1 MAPTL
6 SGRIIKSR
14 KGKYGTLHQKNHR
27 WESFTT
33 KIAKLHSLDP
43 LRKVRRHDLDAEDLD
58 VTTSYFRNGLEKW
71 ADLDISKGFTSFRRE
86 VRLFCES
93 LPQILHYEDKI
104 MDLLE
109 KYISLQEKE
118 SLESLLDLMT
128 AFAHDLGTR
137 FEKHYARALVLIAN
151 IAGSRQDADV
161 IEWTFASLAFL
172 FKYLSRLLVADLRPT
187 FDVIAPLLGK
197 ARNPPHI
204 ARFAA
209 EAMSFL
215 IKKAAS
221 PSHRDKSLPIII
233 EHARKDLASIRGDR
247 QYGLFYHGLMTM
259 FAEAIKGQGNNV
271 HTTGPTTFQ
280 MLLASVPTEDLAS
293 TDDLMPTWAGLV
305 CGITVSIIHH
315 TTADSFSLIAD
326 GIYEQ
331 KTKDEADNKGP
342 LHNILYV
349 RVLGTVAGVRR
360 GNRINN
366 WSALLDC
373 LQKSLQGLCSEPSLL
388 DHTDPIAIWRHIL
401 VNTAMI
407 WNGSTM
413 DAIIPHMAHIV
424 KVLTREPLMKWFIP
438 FCSYL
443 SDLDAS
449 RFRSLF
455 LKEFQKF
462 VVSHWSE
469 DSNEDMLCVLI
480 PRMVNQRALPSTR
493 EPETFTLPQSWQSH
507 IVRKFERLEIS
518 TFPEEGA
525 SSAYDKDP
533 KTWRDKCLPKYSALL
548 QLLEC
553 CTIHPSTIGPI
564 REVLLRKLK
573 LALRPSQSPPTDEA
587 RFIVSQGFHAYLRM
601 SKAVAAPY
609 EKSLRPLL
617 RAAAPR
623 YCTLAGFL
631 EAMHTYEDQV
641 QDTDGQD
648 SQSGGSASPEK
659 EDDPL
664 LRSLVSNLSLD
675 SPPLRTAS
683 LRLLVKLD
691 IAPDQL
697 DALANMLQVQQMPLD
712 LENIRT
718 ISVHLRK
725 LGSIYSKLDQGSWLR
740 QAIPSFLFGMMTVKV
755 SPVWESVLEALK
767 QVSQTA
773 DGEEAICDR
782 AFRWVKGRSVLQDE
796 LAGDAGKGE
805 AARSFKKGL
814 TDFECLNLERLLRNA
829 KTQDRV
835 IINPADILLETFEE
849 NQQFVHMVEE
859 NQQLVPIVPKNS
871 RSQALKV
878 MSAVPSLIEKRSKII
893 VPIFLSWSSNEEDR
907 ESLEA
912 DADQGTWKSWS
923 LVDRKALLG
932 VFSQF
937 INPRVLSQQQKVY
950 EALLHLLANGDIDIQ
965 KYALKAI
972 LAWKQEGVKPYQ
984 ENLEYLLDEARFK
997 NELTVLFQGDNK
1009 VQPEHRA
1016 EVMPVLLR
1024 LLYGR
1029 TISKKGVASGRG
1041 GLQATRLAVLR
1052 NLSVEDIGDFLQIAL
1067 GDLRGKVVLDSTGLR
1082 EDILSQDPT
1091 SVYKQVTAR
1100 KQVGFLN
1107 MATIIINELG
1117 VSVEK
1122 YTDTL
1127 LNAVLYCLVTAC
1139 RKLGHTAEKVG
1150 DDQPDN
1156 QAAAEEDE
1164 EEEPTEEV
1172 EDEESD
1178 NDTSLVRDVRT
1189 ISLKCV
1195 ISLLRNAPAF
1205 NWDPYKDILIKEVVS
1220 PRLDNFAVENT
1231 QGISGTF
1238 HFLSTLSMMPRNAL
1252 FLGVDERIIPKLMDC
1267 LANKKA
1273 KDEVRVFTLSI
1284 IRNLVKLSQ
1293 APAAES
1299 EFNEIIKEDLIDRNL
1314 ELILGKIGG
1323 VLRTN
1328 QATDKDLDNDAEIQI
1343 GKDLLVACIDTI
1355 VDLSPIVQHSE
1366 HAPGLI
1372 EISVF
1377 LLNQPSRRVNPKVK
1391 GSILTILQ
1399 TFLQLEGL
1407 RSNTELR
1414 QRIYTTVSSLF
1425 GFFKDRPN
1433 RLSLSKVLAVFAE
1446 EDTTI
1451 VEVAALC
1458 SDLNAFKEGRIDEPD
1473 YNTRLAAFN
1482 NLSKP
1487 REPAFTPRQW
1497 QPLLH
1502 NLLFYIKHDEEYGIL
1517 SMNSADAL
1525 CRFTDAV
1532 KVSTGN
1538 ERAIYDSMLSDVVLP
1553 AIYSGS
1559 RESSET
1565 VRREVIRVLG
1575 YFVSHLPSWTPVSD
1589 LVGLDPPP
1597 DEQDSDPSFFSHILS
1612 PATSRQMRALQLLSK
1627 VNFHS
1632 ELSSR
1637 NLAHF
1642 FVPLLE
1648 HFIFDRE
1655 DGTDDH
1661 GVGAQATTTI
1671 SDLAI
1676 SLEWPQFRAILKRY
1690 SGYIESKPDSQKQL
1704 VRLLGK
1710 IVDSLATAASERN
1723 SDSMDVDDG
1732 STEGQQVKKHRLAL
1746 TMPAPE
1752 KFNEDIASNILPSL
1766 LDFIREKDETMVS
1779 SRVPVGIIIVKLLKL
1794 LPTEVL
1800 EQKLPGVLS
1809 DISQILR
1816 SKAWDAREMARDTL
1830 AKMALLLGAPCFG
1843 FILDELRG
1851 ALTKGYQLHVL
1862 SYTMHTILV
1871 HVIPQFQP
1879 GDLDYCLDKIVTI
1892 IMDDIFGITGQ
1903 EKDAEEYT
1911 SKTKEVK
1918 SSKSQDS
1925 MELIARTASVDHL
1938 VELIRPLQALL
1949 LEKLDLKMVRKIDD
1963 LLTRIANGLLSNAA
1977 AESRETL
1984 VFCYEV
1990 VQGVYNSRKPKAE
2003 VKLDYKLRR
2012 YLVQKGAKKSG
2023 ERGGTSKHTYK
2034 LIRFSLDVLRSVFRK
2049 HDSLRNAGNISGF
2062 IPIIGDAV
2070 VEGEE
2075 EVKIA
2080 AYKLLQVIVKVPF
2093 KTDEM
2098 TKLYK
2103 IATKDAVKSMGMS
2116 TSTTSDLA
2124 QTALKLISI
2133 ILRDRRDA
2141 KINDAGIDM
2150 LLGKLKDDLTEPL
2163 YRHVTFN
2170 FLRSVLDRKIE
2181 SASVYDTMDYVG
2193 GVMITNDDK
2202 DTRDLARGAFFQ
2214 FLRDYPQ
2221 KKNRW
2226 AKQLKFIV
2234 ANLEYEREGGRL
2246 SVMEIIHLLLKKS
2259 ADDFV
2264 QEVATNCFIPLVLRL
2279 ANDDSEKCR
2288 LAAGE
2293 LIKEIFRKA
2302 DKERTSKFLALP
2314 RGWLEQE
2321 GDQKKLSVFGLAIQ
2335 SFCLYFGAKEPT
2347 ARDESDLMLVIK
2359 SMIEVLDDFS
2369 SGSDW
2374 ELVNTVVQNVPVL
2387 MERFPSQVLSHE
2399 ELWHAIAKPL
2409 TSEHPILKLSSIKL
2423 LNLYL
2428 DDFYNQDNSAKK
2440 KDALVGSYGLQLDK
2454 STVEALTVLAVG
2466 LLDPGTISRWKKRMA
2481 KKAEGLVFEDDAMSM
2496 KHQSAPIDEALASE
2510 VVLTLVRLAKFLD
2523 PKPAKSDETSD
2534 ANHEEPDASDSEEEE
2549 EEEEWGGVDEPE
2561 KPQTKVTLHTLFNF
2575 LSDILIAE
2583 APPRTAAL
2591 VPKVAAMDLLHLF
2604 VNTLEP
2610 ATIKP
2615 SLNMLLTPLHHL
2627 TDPNITVPSSVE
2639 ETFKPRHDALRE
2651 KAEETMDTL
2660 QKKMG
2665 TEAYTTELYAVRE
2678 AARRRREGRA
2688 RKRKIE
2694 AVAAPERY
2702 GKWKQG
2708 RLDKKVKRR
2717 KEKKGDQRAR
2727 RQGGKY

>member
-1 MAPTL
+1 
-6 SGRIIKSR
+6 
-14 KGKYGTLHQKNHR
+14 
-27 WESFTT
+27 
-33 KIAKLHSLDP
+33 
-43 LRKVRRHDLDAEDLD
+43 
-58 VTTSYFRNGLEKW
+58 
-71 ADLDISKGFTSFRRE
+71 
-86 VRLFCES
+86 
-93 LPQILHYEDKI
+93 
-104 MDLLE
+104 
-109 KYISLQEKE
+109 
-118 SLESLLDLMT
+118 
-128 AFAHDLGTR
+128 
-137 FEKHYARALVLIAN
+137 
-151 IAGSRQDADV
+151 
-161 IEWTFASLAFL
+161 
-172 FKYLSRLLVADLRPT
+172 
-187 FDVIAPLLGK
+187 
-197 ARNPPHI
+197 
-204 ARFAA
+204 
-209 EAMSFL
+209 
-215 IKKAAS
+215 
-221 PSHRDKSLPIII
+221 
-233 EHARKDLASIRGDR
+233 
-247 QYGLFYHGLMTM
+247 
-259 FAEAIKGQGNNV
+259 
-271 HTTGPTTFQ
+271 
-280 MLLASVPTEDLAS
+280 
-293 TDDLMPTWAGLV
+293 
-305 CGITVSIIHH
+305 
-315 TTADSFSLIAD
+315 
-326 GIYEQ
+326 
-331 KTKDEADNKGP
+331 
-342 LHNILYV
+342 
-349 RVLGTVAGVRR
+349 
-360 GNRINN
+360 
-366 WSALLDC
+366 
-373 LQKSLQGLCSEPSLL
+373 
-388 DHTDPIAIWRHIL
+388 
-401 VNTAMI
+401 MI
-407 WNGSTM
+407 
-413 DAIIPHMAHIV
+413 
-424 KVLTREPLMKWFIP
+424 
-438 FCSYL
+438 
-443 SDLDAS
+443 
-449 RFRSLF
+449 
-455 LKEFQKF
+455 
-462 VVSHWSE
+462 
-469 DSNEDMLCVLI
+469 
-480 PRMVNQRALPSTR
+480 
-493 EPETFTLPQSWQSH
+493 
-507 IVRKFERLEIS
+507 
-518 TFPEEGA
+518 
-525 SSAYDKDP
+525 
-533 KTWRDKCLPKYSALL
+533 
-548 QLLEC
+548 
-553 CTIHPSTIGPI
+553 
-564 REVLLRKLK
+564 
-573 LALRPSQSPPTDEA
+573 
-587 RFIVSQGFHAYLRM
+587 
-601 SKAVAAPY
+601 
-609 EKSLRPLL
+609 
-617 RAAAPR
+617 
-623 YCTLAGFL
+623 
-631 EAMHTYEDQV
+631 
-641 QDTDGQD
+641 
-648 SQSGGSASPEK
+648 
-659 EDDPL
+659 
-664 LRSLVSNLSLD
+664 
-675 SPPLRTAS
+675 
-683 LRLLVKLD
+683 
-691 IAPDQL
+691 
-697 DALANMLQVQQMPLD
+697 
-712 LENIRT
+712 
-718 ISVHLRK
+718 
-725 LGSIYSKLDQGSWLR
+725 
-740 QAIPSFLFGMMTVKV
+740 
-755 SPVWESVLEALK
+755 
-767 QVSQTA
+767 
-773 DGEEAICDR
+773 
-782 AFRWVKGRSVLQDE
+782 
-796 LAGDAGKGE
+796 
-805 AARSFKKGL
+805 
-814 TDFECLNLERLLRNA
+814 
-829 KTQDRV
+829 
-835 IINPADILLETFEE
+835 
-849 NQQFVHMVEE
+849 EE
-859 NQQLVPIVPKNS
+859 NQQLVPIVPETS

-893 VPIFLSWSSNEEDR
+893 VPIFLSWSLPEEDR
-907 ESLEA
+907 EAMEIDS
-912 DADQGTWKSWS
+912 DQSAGKSWS
-923 LVDRKALLG
+923 LADRKALLA

-950 EALLHLLANGDIDIQ
+950 ESLLHLLANGDVDIQ
-965 KYALKAI
+965 KSALKAI

-984 ENLEYLLDEARFK
+984 ETLEYLLDEARFK

-1052 NLSVEDIGDFLQIAL
+1052 NLTVEDTGNFLQIAL
-1067 GDLRGKVVLDSTGLR
+1067 GDLRGKVVLDNTGVR

-1091 SVYKQVTAR
+1091 SMHKHVNAR

-1122 YTDTL
+1122 YADTL

-1139 RKLGHTAEKVG
+1139 RKLGHGAEKVG
-1150 DDQPDN
+1150 EDQPDN
-1156 QAAAEEDE
+1156 QTSEETAEEE
-1164 EEEPTEEV
+1164 A
-1172 EDEESD
+1172 EDELSD
-1178 NDTSLVRDVRT
+1178 NDASLVRDVRT

-1238 HFLSTLSMMPRNAL
+1238 QFLSTLSMMPKTAL

-1284 IRNLVKLSQ
+1284 VRNLVKLSQ

-1314 ELILGKIGG
+1314 ELILGQIGG

-1328 QATDKDLDNDAEIQI
+1328 QDTGKDLDNDAEIQI

-1355 VDLSPIVQHSE
+1355 VELSPIVQQSE

-1407 RSNTELR
+1407 RSNAELR
-1414 QRIYTTVSSLF
+1414 QRIYTTISSLF

-1458 SDLNAFKEGRIDEPD
+1458 SDLNSFKEGRIDEPD

-1482 NLSKP
+1482 SLSKP
-1487 REPAFTPRQW
+1487 RQPPFNPRQW

-1532 KVSTGN
+1532 TVSTGTD
-1538 ERAIYDSMLSDVVLP
+1538 RALYECMLSDIVLP
-1553 AIYSGS
+1553 AIYSGA

-1565 VRREVIRVLG
+1565 VRREVTRVLG
-1575 YFVSHLPSWTPVSD
+1575 YLVSHLPSWTPVSD

-1627 VNFHS
+1627 INFHS

-1710 IVDSLATAASERN
+1710 IVDSLSTAASERD

-1732 STEGQQVKKHRLAL
+1732 STQGQQTKKHRLAK

-1752 KFNEDIASNILPSL
+1752 KFNEDITSNILPSL
-1766 LDFIREKDETMVS
+1766 LDYIREKDETTVS

-1794 LPTEVL
+1794 LPTEIL

-1830 AKMALLLGAPCFG
+1830 AKMSSLLGAPCFG

-1925 MELIARTASVDHL
+1925 MELIARTASIDHL

-1949 LEKLDLKMVRKIDD
+1949 LEKLDLKMVRKIDE

-2003 VKLDYKLRR
+2003 VKLDYKIRR

-2023 ERGGTSKHTYK
+2023 ERGETSKHTYK
-2034 LIRFSLDVLRSVFRK
+2034 LVRFSLDVLRSVFRK
-2049 HDSLRNAGNISGF
+2049 HDSLRNAGNITGF

-2093 KTDEM
+2093 KTDEL

-2103 IATKDAVKSMGMS
+2103 ISAKDAVKSMGMS

-2133 ILRDRRDA
+2133 ILRDRRDT

-2181 SASVYDTMDYVG
+2181 TASVYDTLDYVG

-2226 AKQLKFIV
+2226 AKQIKFIV

-2246 SVMEIIHLLLKKS
+2246 SVMEIIHLLLMKS

-2314 RGWLEQE
+2314 RGWLEQD

-2335 SFCLYFGAKEPT
+2335 SFCLYFDAKDPT
-2347 ARDESDLMLVIK
+2347 SRDESDLMLVIK
-2359 SMIEVLDDFS
+2359 SMIEVLDGFS
-2369 SGSDW
+2369 GGSDW
-2374 ELVNTVVQNVPVL
+2374 ELVNTVVQNVPIL
-2387 MERFPSQVLSHE
+2387 MQKFPSQVLSHE
-2399 ELWHAIAKPL
+2399 DLWHAIAKPL
-2409 TSEHPILKLSSIKL
+2409 TSEHPTLKLSSIKL

-2428 DDFYNQDNSAKK
+2428 DDFYKQDSSDTKK
-2440 KDALVGSYGLQLDK
+2440 GALVGSHGLQLDK

-2481 KKAEGLVFEDDAMSM
+2481 KKANGAFADDAMSTT
-2496 KHQSAPIDEALASE
+2496 QQPAPIDEALASE

-2523 PKPAKSDETSD
+2523 PKPAVSDQSSD
-2534 ANHEEPDASDSEEEE
+2534 AENEEQDASDSDSEEE
-2549 EEEEWGGVDEPE
+2549 WGGLDEPE
-2561 KPQTKVTLHTLFNF
+2561 QPKTKITLHTLFNF

-2583 APPRTAAL
+2583 TPPRTAAL

-2604 VNTLEP
+2604 VSTFEP
-2610 ATIKP
+2610 ATVQP

-2639 ETFKPRHDALRE
+2639 DTFQPRYDALRV
-2651 KAEETMDTL
+2651 KAEESMDVL

-2694 AVAAPERY
+2694 AVAAPEKY
-2702 GKWKQG
+2702 GKWKKG

-2727 RQGGKY
+2727 RQGGRY

>member
-43 LRKVRRHDLDAEDLD
+43 LRKVRRHDLNAEDLD
-58 VTTSYFRNGLEKW
+58 VTTSYFRNGLEK
-71 ADLDISKGFTSFRRE
+71 
-86 VRLFCES
+86 C

-109 KYISLQEKE
+109 KYTSLQEKE
-118 SLESLLDLMT
+118 SLESLLDLLT

-151 IAGSRQDADV
+151 IAGSRQDADI

-221 PSHRDKSLPIII
+221 PSHREKSLPIII

-280 MLLASVPTEDLAS
+280 ALLASVPAEDLVS
-293 TDDLMPTWAGLV
+293 TDDSMPTWAGLV

-315 TTADSFSLIAD
+315 TTADTFGPIAD
-326 GIYEQ
+326 AIYEQ
-331 KTKDEADNKGP
+331 KTKDEADNKTP
-342 LHNILYV
+342 LQNILYV

-360 GNRINN
+360 GNRIND

-388 DHTDPIAIWRHIL
+388 DNTDHIAIWRFIL
-401 VNTAMI
+401 VKTAII
-407 WNGSTM
+407 WNVSSM

-424 KVLTREPLMKWFIP
+424 RILTREPLMKWFIP

-462 VVSHWSE
+462 VVSHWSD

-480 PRMVNQRALPSTR
+480 PRMVNQRALPSPR

-601 SKAVAAPY
+601 SKAVAAPF

-623 YCTLAGFL
+623 YCTLTPFL

-641 QDTDGQD
+641 QDSDGQD
-648 SQSGGSASPEK
+648 SQSGGSATPK
-659 EDDPL
+659 REDDPL
-664 LRSLVSNLSLD
+664 LRSLISNLSLD
-675 SPPLRTAS
+675 SSPLRTAS

-712 LENIRT
+712 LENIRA

-725 LGSIYSKLDQGSWLR
+725 LGLVYSQVDQGSWLR
-740 QAIPSFLFGMMTVKV
+740 QAIPSFLFGKIST
-755 SPVWESVLEALK
+755 SRRTCW
-767 QVSQTA
+767 
-773 DGEEAICDR
+773 R
-782 AFRWVKGRSVLQDE
+782 YWKGRIHPPPF
-796 LAGDAGKGE
+796 
-805 AARSFKKGL
+805 RKGL
-814 TDFECLNLERLLRNA
+814 TDFECLNLDRLLRNA

-835 IINPADILLETFEE
+835 IVNPADILFETFEE
-849 NQQFVHMVEE
+849 NQQYVPMVEE
-859 NQQLVPIVPKNS
+859 NQQLVPIVPKTS

-893 VPIFLSWSSNEEDR
+893 VPIFLSWSSHEEDR
-907 ESLEA
+907 EAMEFDSDHSA
-912 DADQGTWKSWS
+912 GKPWS
-923 LVDRKALLG
+923 LADRKALLA
-932 VFSQF
+932 VFSKF
-937 INPRVLSQQQKVY
+937 INPRVLSQQQMVY
-950 EALLHLLANGDIDIQ
+950 DSLLHLLANGDIDIQ
-965 KYALKAI
+965 KSALKAI

-984 ENLEYLLDEARFK
+984 ENLVYLLDEARFK

-1016 EVMPVLLR
+1016 EMMPVLLR

-1052 NLSVEDIGDFLQIAL
+1052 NLTVEDIGDFLQVAL
-1067 GDLRGKVVLDSTGLR
+1067 GDLRGKVVLDNAGIR
-1082 EDILSQDPT
+1082 EDILSQDPMST
-1091 SVYKQVTAR
+1091 YKQVNAR

-1122 YTDTL
+1122 YADTI

-1156 QAAAEEDE
+1156 EASEEAAEGEADDE
-1164 EEEPTEEV
+1164 L
-1172 EDEESD
+1172 SD
-1178 NDTSLVRDVRT
+1178 NDASLVRDVRT

-1205 NWDPYKDILIKEVVS
+1205 NWDPYKDMLIKEVVS

-1238 HFLSTLSMMPRNAL
+1238 QFLSTLSMMPRTAF
-1252 FLGVDERIIPKLMDC
+1252 FLSVDDRIIPKLMDC

-1284 IRNLVKLSQ
+1284 VRNLVKLSQ

-1299 EFNEIIKEDLIDRNL
+1299 GFNEIIKEDLIDRNL

-1323 VLRTN
+1323 ALRTN
-1328 QATDKDLDNDAEIQI
+1328 QATGKDLDNDAEIQV

-1355 VDLSPIVQHSE
+1355 VELSPIVQQSE

-1414 QRIYTTVSSLF
+1414 QRIYTTISSLF

-1446 EDTTI
+1446 EDTTV

-1458 SDLNAFKEGRIDEPD
+1458 SDLNSFKEGRIDEPD

-1482 NLSKP
+1482 SLSKP
-1487 REPAFTPRQW
+1487 REPPFNPRQW

-1502 NLLFYIKHDEEYGIL
+1502 NLLFYVKHDEEYGIL

-1532 KVSTGN
+1532 KVSTGTD
-1538 ERAIYDSMLSDVVLP
+1538 RAIHEGMLSDIVLP
-1553 AIYSGS
+1553 AIYSGA

-1565 VRREVIRVLG
+1565 VRREIIRVLG
-1575 YFVSHLPSWTPVSD
+1575 YLVSHLPSWTPVSD

-1710 IVDSLATAASERN
+1710 IVDSLSIAASERD

-1732 STEGQQVKKHRLAL
+1732 STQAQPTKKYRLAQ

-1752 KFNEDIASNILPSL
+1752 KFNEDITSNILPSL
-1766 LDFIREKDETMVS
+1766 LDYIREKDETTVS

-1794 LPTEVL
+1794 LPTEIL

-1830 AKMALLLGAPCFG
+1830 AKMSSLLGASCFG

-1925 MELIARTASVDHL
+1925 MELIARTASIDHL
-1938 VELIRPLQALL
+1938 VELVRPLQALL
-1949 LEKLDLKMVRKIDD
+1949 LEKLDLKMVRKIDE

-2023 ERGGTSKHTYK
+2023 ERGGTSKHAYK
-2034 LIRFSLDVLRSVFRK
+2034 LVRFSLDVLRSVFRK
-2049 HDSLRNAGNISGF
+2049 HDSLRNAGNIAGF

-2093 KTDEM
+2093 KTDEL

-2103 IATKDAVKSMGMS
+2103 ISAKDAVRSMAIS

-2133 ILRDRRDA
+2133 ILRDRRDT
-2141 KINDAGIDM
+2141 KINDAGTDM

-2181 SASVYDTMDYVG
+2181 TASVYDTLDYVG

-2234 ANLEYEREGGRL
+2234 ANLDYEREGGRL
-2246 SVMEIIHLLLKKS
+2246 SVMEIIHLLLMKS

-2314 RGWLEQE
+2314 RGWLEQD

-2335 SFCLYFGAKEPT
+2335 SFCLYFDAKEPT
-2347 ARDESDLMLVIK
+2347 SRDESDLMLVIK
-2359 SMIEVLDDFS
+2359 SMIKVLDDFYD
-2369 SGSDW
+2369 GSDW
-2374 ELVNTVVQNVPVL
+2374 ELVNTVVQNVPIL
-2387 MERFPSQVLSHE
+2387 MQRFPKQILSHE
-2399 ELWHAIAKPL
+2399 GLWHAIAKPL
-2409 TSEHPILKLSSIKL
+2409 TSEHPTLKLSSIKL

-2428 DDFYNQDNSAKK
+2428 DDFYKQDSSDTK
-2440 KDALVGSYGLQLDK
+2440 KDALVGSHGLQLDK
-2454 STVEALTVLAVG
+2454 TTVEALTVLAVG

-2481 KKAEGLVFEDDAMSM
+2481 KKANGAFQDDAMST
-2496 KHQSAPIDEALASE
+2496 KQQPTPIDEALASE

-2523 PKPAKSDETSD
+2523 PKPAVSDQNSD
-2534 ANHEEPDASDSEEEE
+2534 ADNEEQNAPDSESEK
-2549 EEEEWGGVDEPE
+2549 EEWGGFDEPE
-2561 KPQTKVTLHTLFNF
+2561 QPKTKITLHTLFNF

-2583 APPRTAAL
+2583 TPPRTAAL
-2591 VPKVAAMDLLHLF
+2591 VPKVAAMNLLHLF
-2604 VNTLEP
+2604 ISTLEP
-2610 ATIKP
+2610 ATIQP

-2639 ETFKPRHDALRE
+2639 DTFQPRYDALRV
-2651 KAEETMDTL
+2651 KAEESMDVL

-2665 TEAYTTELYAVRE
+2665 TEAYTMELYAVRE

-2694 AVAAPERY
+2694 AVAAPEKY
-2702 GKWKQG
+2702 GKWKKG
-2708 RLDKKVKRR
+2708 RLDKEGQEAEGEEGRPA
-2717 KEKKGDQRAR
+2717 GSQTG
-2727 RQGGKY
+2727 RQVLIIVGT

>member
-1 MAPTL
+1 MTPTL
-6 SGRIIKSR
+6 SGRIIKTR
-14 KGKYGTLHQKNHR
+14 KGKSGTLHQKNHR

-58 VTTSYFRNGLEKW
+58 VTTSYLRNGLEKW
-71 ADLDISKGFTSFRRE
+71 SDLDISKGFTSFKRE

-221 PSHRDKSLPIII
+221 PSHREKSLPIII
-233 EHARKDLASIRGDR
+233 EHARKDLASVRGDR

-280 MLLASVPTEDLAS
+280 ALLASVPAEDLVS
-293 TDDLMPTWAGLV
+293 TDDTMPTWAGLV

-315 TTADSFSLIAD
+315 TTADTFGSIAD
-326 GIYEQ
+326 AVYEQ
-331 KTKDEADNKGP
+331 KTKDATDNKTP
-342 LHNILYV
+342 LQNILYI

-360 GNRINN
+360 GNRISD

-373 LQKSLQGLCSEPSLL
+373 LQTSLQGLCSDASSLDGI
-388 DHTDPIAIWRHIL
+388 DHIAIWRFIL
-401 VNTAMI
+401 VNTAII
-407 WNGSTM
+407 WNASTM

-480 PRMVNQRALPSTR
+480 PRMVNQRALPSPR

-553 CTIHPSTIGPI
+553 STIHPSTISPI

-601 SKAVAAPY
+601 SKAVAAPF

-641 QDTDGQD
+641 HDSDGQD
-648 SQSGGSASPEK
+648 SQSGGSATPEK

-664 LRSLVSNLSLD
+664 LRSLVNNLSLD
-675 SPPLRTAS
+675 SPSLRTAS

-712 LENIRT
+712 LENIRA

-725 LGSIYSKLDQGSWLR
+725 LGGIYSQLDQGSWLR

-755 SPVWESVLEALK
+755 SPVWESVLEALQ

-773 DGEEAICDR
+773 SGEEAICDR
-782 AFRWVKGRSVLQDE
+782 AFKWVKGRTALQDE
-796 LAGDAGKGE
+796 LAGDVGKDE
-805 AARSFKKGL
+805 ATPPFKKGL
-814 TDFECLNLERLLRNA
+814 TDFECLNLDRLLRNA

-835 IINPADILLETFEE
+835 IVNPSDILLETFEE
-849 NQQFVHMVEE
+849 NQQFVPMVEE
-859 NQQLVPIVPKNS
+859 NQQLVPIVPKTS

-893 VPIFLSWSSNEEDR
+893 VPIFLPWSSPEEDR
-907 ESLEA
+907 EAMEIDS
-912 DADQGTWKSWS
+912 DQSAGKSWS
-923 LVDRKALLG
+923 LADRKALLA

-937 INPRVLSQQQKVY
+937 INPRVLFQQQKVY
-950 EALLHLLANGDIDIQ
+950 ESLLHLLANGDIDIQ
-965 KYALKAI
+965 KSALKAI

-984 ENLEYLLDEARFK
+984 ETLEYLLDEARFK

-1041 GLQATRLAVLR
+1041 GLQAIRLAVLR
-1052 NLSVEDIGDFLQIAL
+1052 NLTVEDTGDFLQIAL
-1067 GDLRGKVVLDSTGLR
+1067 GDLRGKVVLDNTGVR

-1091 SVYKQVTAR
+1091 SMHKQVNAR

-1127 LNAVLYCLVTAC
+1127 LNAVLYCLITAC
-1139 RKLGHTAEKVG
+1139 RKLGHTAEKTG
-1150 DDQPDN
+1150 EDQPDN
-1156 QAAAEEDE
+1156 QTSEEAAEDEAEDE
-1164 EEEPTEEV
+1164 L
-1172 EDEESD
+1172 SD
-1178 NDTSLVRDVRT
+1178 NDASLVRDVRT

-1238 HFLSTLSMMPRNAL
+1238 QFLSTLSMMPKTAL

-1284 IRNLVKLSQ
+1284 VRNLVKLSQ

-1314 ELILGKIGG
+1314 ELILGQIGG

-1328 QATDKDLDNDAEIQI
+1328 QATGKDLDNDAEIQI

-1355 VDLSPIVQHSE
+1355 VELSPIVQQSE
-1366 HAPGLI
+1366 QAPGLI

-1391 GSILTILQ
+1391 GNILTILQ

-1407 RSNTELR
+1407 RSNEELR
-1414 QRIYTTVSSLF
+1414 QRIYTTISSLF

-1458 SDLNAFKEGRIDEPD
+1458 SDLNSFKEGRIDEPD

-1482 NLSKP
+1482 SLSKP
-1487 REPAFTPRQW
+1487 RQPPFNPRQW

-1502 NLLFYIKHDEEYGIL
+1502 NLIFYIKHDEEYGIL

-1525 CRFTDAV
+1525 CRFTDTV
-1532 KVSTGN
+1532 KASTGTD
-1538 ERAIYDSMLSDVVLP
+1538 RAIYEGMLSDIVLP
-1553 AIYSGS
+1553 AIYSGA

-1565 VRREVIRVLG
+1565 VRREVTRVLG
-1575 YFVSHLPSWTPVSD
+1575 YLVSHLPSWTPVSD

-1597 DEQDSDPSFFSHILS
+1597 NEQDSDPSFFSHILS

-1690 SGYIESKPDSQKQL
+1690 SGYIESKPESQKQL

-1710 IVDSLATAASERN
+1710 IVDSLFIAASERD
-1723 SDSMDVDDG
+1723 SDAMDVDDG
-1732 STEGQQVKKHRLAL
+1732 STQGQQTKRHRLAK

-1752 KFNEDIASNILPSL
+1752 KFNEDITSNILPSL
-1766 LDFIREKDETMVS
+1766 LDYIREKDETTVS

-1794 LPTEVL
+1794 LPTEIL

-1830 AKMALLLGAPCFG
+1830 AKMSSLLGASCFG

-1862 SYTMHTILV
+1862 SYTMHTIFV

-1925 MELIARTASVDHL
+1925 MELIARTASIDHL

-1949 LEKLDLKMVRKIDD
+1949 LEKLDLKMVRKIDE

-2023 ERGGTSKHTYK
+2023 ERGETSKHTYK
-2034 LIRFSLDVLRSVFRK
+2034 LVRFSLDVLRSVFRK
-2049 HDSLRNAGNISGF
+2049 HDSLRNAGNITGF

-2093 KTDEM
+2093 KTDEL

-2103 IATKDAVKSMGMS
+2103 ISAKDAVKSMGMS

-2124 QTALKLISI
+2124 QTALKLISV
-2133 ILRDRRDA
+2133 ILRDRRDT

-2181 SASVYDTMDYVG
+2181 TASVP
-2193 GVMITNDDK
+2193 
-2202 DTRDLARGAFFQ
+2202 GAFFQ

-2226 AKQLKFIV
+2226 AKQIKFIV

-2246 SVMEIIHLLLKKS
+2246 SVMEIIHLLLMKS

-2314 RGWLEQE
+2314 RGWLEQD

-2335 SFCLYFGAKEPT
+2335 SFCLYFDAKEPT
-2347 ARDESDLMLVIK
+2347 SRDESDLMLVIK

-2369 SGSDW
+2369 GGSDW
-2374 ELVNTVVQNVPVL
+2374 ELVNTVVQNVPIL
-2387 MERFPSQVLSHE
+2387 MQKFPSQVLSHE

-2409 TSEHPILKLSSIKL
+2409 TSEHPTLKLSSIKL

-2428 DDFYNQDNSAKK
+2428 DDFYKQDSSDTK
-2440 KDALVGSYGLQLDK
+2440 KDALVGSHGLQLDK

-2481 KKAEGLVFEDDAMSM
+2481 KKANSAFEDDAMSTN
-2496 KHQSAPIDEALASE
+2496 QQPTPIDEALASE

-2523 PKPAKSDETSD
+2523 PKPAVSDQSSD
-2534 ANHEEPDASDSEEEE
+2534 ADNEEQDASDSDSEEE
-2549 EEEEWGGVDEPE
+2549 WGGLDEPE
-2561 KPQTKVTLHTLFNF
+2561 QPKTKITLHTLFNF

-2583 APPRTAAL
+2583 TPPRTAAL

-2604 VNTLEP
+2604 VSTLEP
-2610 ATIKP
+2610 ATVQP

-2639 ETFKPRHDALRE
+2639 DTFQPRYDALRV
-2651 KAEETMDTL
+2651 KAEESMDVL

-2702 GKWKQG
+2702 GKWKKG

>member
-6 SGRIIKSR
+6 SGRIIKTR
-14 KGKYGTLHQKNHR
+14 KGKSGTLHQKNHR

-43 LRKVRRHDLDAEDLD
+43 LRKVRRHDLDAEDSDLS
-58 VTTSYFRNGLEKW
+58 TSYFRNGLEKW
-71 ADLDISKGFTSFRRE
+71 ADLDISKGFTSFKRE

-109 KYISLQEKE
+109 KYISAQEKE
-118 SLESLLDLMT
+118 SLESLLDLLT

-221 PSHRDKSLPIII
+221 PSHREKSLPIII
-233 EHARKDLASIRGDR
+233 EHARNDLASIRGDR

-280 MLLASVPTEDLAS
+280 ALLASVPAEDMVS
-293 TDDLMPTWAGLV
+293 TDDAMPTWAGLV

-315 TTADSFSLIAD
+315 TTNETFGLIAD
-326 GIYEQ
+326 AIYEQ
-331 KTKDEADNKGP
+331 KTKEEADNKSP
-342 LHNILYV
+342 LQSILYV

-360 GNRINN
+360 GNRISN

-373 LQKSLQGLCSEPSLL
+373 LQKSLHGLCSEPSLL
-388 DHTDPIAIWRHIL
+388 DTTDHIAIWRYIL
-401 VNTAMI
+401 VNTAI
-407 WNGSTM
+407 VWNASSM

-424 KVLTREPLMKWFIP
+424 KILTREPLMKWFIP

-480 PRMVNQRALPSTR
+480 PRMVNQRALPSPR

-553 CTIHPSTIGPI
+553 STIHPSTIGPI

-601 SKAVAAPY
+601 SKAVAAPF

-641 QDTDGQD
+641 QDADGQD
-648 SQSGGSASPEK
+648 SQSGGSVTPEK

-664 LRSLVSNLSLD
+664 LRSLVSNLALD
-675 SPPLRTAS
+675 SPDLRTAS

-697 DALANMLQVQQMPLD
+697 DALANMLQVQQMQLD
-712 LENIRT
+712 LENIRA

-725 LGSIYSKLDQGSWLR
+725 LGTIYSRLDQGSWLR
-740 QAIPSFLFGMMTVKV
+740 QAVPAFLFGMMTVKV
-755 SPVWESVLEALK
+755 SPIWESVLEALK
-767 QVSQTA
+767 EVSQTA
-773 DGEEAICDR
+773 SGEEAICER
-782 AFRWVKGRSVLQDE
+782 AFKWVNGRTALQDE
-796 LAGDAGKGE
+796 LAGDAGKHE
-805 AARSFKKGL
+805 DTPPFRKGL
-814 TDFECLNLERLLRNA
+814 TDFECLNLDRLLRNA

-835 IINPADILLETFEE
+835 IVNPEDILLETFEE
-849 NQQFVHMVEE
+849 NQQFIPMFEE
-859 NQQLVPIVPKNS
+859 NQQLVPIMPKTS
-871 RSQALKV
+871 RSQALKI

-893 VPIFLSWSSNEEDR
+893 VPIFLSWNSHEEDR
-907 ESLEA
+907 EAMEIDS
-912 DADQGTWKSWS
+912 DQSAGKPWS
-923 LVDRKALLG
+923 LSDRKALLA

-950 EALLHLLANGDIDIQ
+950 ESLLHLLANGDIDIQ
-965 KYALKAI
+965 KSALKAI

-1052 NLSVEDIGDFLQIAL
+1052 NLTVEDTGDFLQIAL
-1067 GDLRGKVVLDSTGLR
+1067 GDLRGKVVLDNTGVR

-1091 SVYKQVTAR
+1091 STYRQVTAR

-1122 YTDTL
+1122 YADTL
-1127 LNAVLYCLVTAC
+1127 LNAVLFCLVTAC
-1139 RKLGHTAEKVG
+1139 RKLGHTAEKAG

-1156 QAAAEEDE
+1156 QTEEEAAEEEVDDE
-1164 EEEPTEEV
+1164 L
-1172 EDEESD
+1172 SD

-1205 NWDPYKDILIKEVVS
+1205 NWDPYKDMLIKEVVS

-1238 HFLSTLSMMPRNAL
+1238 QFLSTLSVMPRTAL

-1284 IRNLVKLSQ
+1284 VRNLVKLSQ
-1293 APAAES
+1293 APAVES

-1314 ELILGKIGG
+1314 ELILGKIGA

-1328 QATDKDLDNDAEIQI
+1328 QATGKDLDNDAEIQI

-1355 VDLSPIVQHSE
+1355 VELSPIVQQSE
-1366 HAPGLI
+1366 QAPGLI

-1399 TFLQLEGL
+1399 AFLQLEGL
-1407 RSNTELR
+1407 RSNTDLR
-1414 QRIYTTVSSLF
+1414 NRIYTTISSLF

-1446 EDTTI
+1446 EDPTT

-1458 SDLNAFKEGRIDEPD
+1458 SDLNSFKEGRIDEPD

-1482 NLSKP
+1482 SISKP
-1487 REPAFTPRQW
+1487 REPPFNPRQW

-1532 KVSTGN
+1532 KASTGAD
-1538 ERAIYDSMLSDVVLP
+1538 RAIYEGMLSDVVLP
-1553 AIYSGS
+1553 AIYSGA

-1565 VRREVIRVLG
+1565 VRREVVRVLG
-1575 YFVSHLPSWTPVSD
+1575 YLVSNLPSWTPVSD

-1597 DEQDSDPSFFSHILS
+1597 NEEDSDPSFFSHILS

-1627 VNFHS
+1627 VNFHT
-1632 ELSSR
+1632 ELGSR

-1676 SLEWPQFRAILKRY
+1676 SMEWPQFRAILKRY

-1710 IVDSLATAASERN
+1710 IVDSLSVAASERD
-1723 SDSMDVDDG
+1723 SDSMDVDAG
-1732 STEGQQVKKHRLAL
+1732 SAQNQPPKKHRLAL

-1752 KFNEDIASNILPSL
+1752 KFTEDITSNIMPSL
-1766 LDFIREKDETMVS
+1766 LEFIREKDETMVS

-1794 LPTEVL
+1794 LPTETL

-1830 AKMALLLGAPCFG
+1830 AKMASLLGAPCFG

-1925 MELIARTASVDHL
+1925 MELIAKTASVDHL
-1938 VELIRPLQALL
+1938 VDLIRPLQALL
-1949 LEKLDLKMVRKIDD
+1949 LEKLDLKMVRKIDE
-1963 LLTRIANGLLSNAA
+1963 LLTRIANGLLGNAA

-1990 VQGVYNSRKPKAE
+1990 VQGVYDSRKPKAE
-2003 VKLDYKLRR
+2003 IKLDHKLRR

-2023 ERGGTSKHTYK
+2023 DGRGGTSKHTYK

-2049 HDSLRNAGNISGF
+2049 HDSLRNAANISGF

-2093 KTDEM
+2093 KTDEL

-2103 IATKDAVKSMGMS
+2103 IAAKDAVKSMGMS
-2116 TSTTSDLA
+2116 TSTTTDLA
-2124 QTALKLISI
+2124 QSALKLISI
-2133 ILRDRRDA
+2133 ILRDRRDT

-2181 SASVYDTMDYVG
+2181 AASVYDTLDYVG

-2202 DTRDLARGAFFQ
+2202 NTRDLARGAFFQ
-2214 FLRDYPQ
+2214 FLREYPQ

-2234 ANLEYEREGGRL
+2234 ANLDYEREGGRL
-2246 SVMEIIHLLLKKS
+2246 SVMEIIHLLLMKS

-2264 QEVATNCFIPLVLRL
+2264 QEVATTCFIPLVLRL

-2288 LAAGE
+2288 LSAGE

-2335 SFCLYFGAKEPT
+2335 TFCLYFDAKEPT
-2347 ARDESDLMLVIK
+2347 SRDESDLMLVIK

-2369 SGSDW
+2369 GGSDW
-2374 ELVNTVVQNVPVL
+2374 ELVNTVVQNVPIL
-2387 MERFPSQVLSHE
+2387 MQRFPSQVLSHE

-2409 TSEHPILKLSSIKL
+2409 TSEHPTLKLSSIKL

-2428 DDFYNQDNSAKK
+2428 DDFYKQDSTDAK
-2440 KDALVGSYGLQLDK
+2440 KDALTGSHGLKLDK
-2454 STVEALTVLAVG
+2454 ATVEALTVLSVG
-2466 LLDPGTISRWKKRMA
+2466 LLDPGTIARWKKRMD
-2481 KKAEGLVFEDDAMSM
+2481 KKANGTFNDDVTSYKQQA
-2496 KHQSAPIDEALASE
+2496 APIDEALAAE

-2523 PKPAKSDETSD
+2523 PKPAVSDQSSD
-2534 ANHEEPDASDSEEEE
+2534 ADNEEQDASDSDEE
-2549 EEEEWGGVDEPE
+2549 EEEEWGGLDEPE
-2561 KPQTKVTLHTLFNF
+2561 QPKTKITLHTLFNF

-2583 APPRTAAL
+2583 TPPRTAAL

-2604 VNTLEP
+2604 VSTLPP
-2610 ATIKP
+2610 ATIQP

-2639 ETFKPRHDALRE
+2639 DTFQPRYDALRV
-2651 KAEETMDTL
+2651 KAEESMDVL

-2678 AARRRREGRA
+2678 AARKRREGRA

-2694 AVAAPERY
+2694 AVAAPEKY
-2702 GKWKQG
+2702 GKWKKG

-2717 KEKKGDQRAR
+2717 KEVKGDQRAR
-2727 RQGGKY
+2727 RQGGRY